1 MSENEKSLPLP
12 NVPFAVSELMAM
24 TSVISGYV
32 AYLQSL
38 PPSPD
43 GERRITRLASVRDR
57 LQAQFT
63 LGNPQVQVPLDVEE
77 VSDLLEA
84 MLGFVEQIKRLFPKN
99 RERDQVISTV
109 NYWRLRL
116 ISIIS
121 EHAVE

>member
-1 MSENEKSLPLP
+1 MSKNEKSLPLP

-57 LQAQFT
+57 LQAQFA
-63 LGNPQVQVPLDVEE
+63 LGNSEVQVPLDVEE

>member
-57 LQAQFT
+57 LQTQFA
-63 LGNPQVQVPLDVEE
+63 LGNSQVQVPLDVEE

-99 RERDQVISTV
+99 RERDQVVSTV

>member
-12 NVPFAVSELMAM
+12 NVPFAAAELLAM
-24 TSVISGYV
+24 TSVISGYI

-43 GERRITRLASVRDR
+43 GEQRITRLASVRDR
-57 LQAQFT
+57 LQAQFA
-63 LGNPQVQVPLDVEE
+63 LGNLQMQVPLDAEE

-84 MLGFVEQIKRLFPKN
+84 MIGFVEQIKRLFPKN
-99 RERDQVISTV
+99 RERDHVVSTV
-109 NYWRLRL
+109 NFWRLRL
-116 ISIIS
+116 ISILA

>member
-57 LQAQFT
+57 LQTQFA
-63 LGNPQVQVPLDVEE
+63 LGNSQVQVPLDVEE

>member
-12 NVPFAVSELMAM
+12 NVPFATAELLAM
-24 TSVISGYV
+24 TSVISGYI

-43 GERRITRLASVRDR
+43 GEGRITRLASVRDR
-57 LQAQFT
+57 LQAQFA
-63 LGNPQVQVPLDVEE
+63 LGNPEVQVPLDVEE

>member
-57 LQAQFT
+57 LQAQFA

>member
-57 LQAQFT
+57 LQAQFA
-63 LGNPQVQVPLDVEE
+63 LGNLEVQVPLDVEE